1 MCGIVAV
8 VGQHTACKDTL
19 AQGLRALEYRGY
31 DSVGCAYVESNTG
44 TVRVVKVV
52 GESALFKAKLAATKT
67 DGFIG
72 IGHTRWATYGRPTLE
87 NAHPHLNCD
96 GTVAVVHNGSI
107 DRADKLREKL
117 LTDGH
122 HIVSQTDSELIA
134 HIFSKLLDLHA
145 YDMKAA
151 LGALRAQLHGEY
163 ALAIIS
169 SRLPHVIGFIRHQS
183 PLFIGIGHEQMF
195 IVSDQLALNAT
206 VQQVVFIPD
215 NSFGFVTAH
224 TYEVYDMQGRMISV
238 MPLVKTIG
246 EAALDKGAY
255 DHFMLKEIYEQK
267 SVILRT
273 LDAVQALDVELPLG
287 LEKDSFWIRFGLD
300 SAGIRSLS
308 KIYFIG
314 LGTSYHAARI
324 AQYFF
329 ESVAHVT
336 ARVISASEFHQAS
349 FFPQA
354 HALYVFISQSGE
366 TIETLNALRTV
377 RGKGGRTLA
386 ITNVRLSTLAQE
398 ADGVLFTRAGQE
410 LSVGATKTFVAQ
422 LALLYWF
429 AHRVA
434 YTQGIVNARELAG
447 AVADCIHAADV
458 LEDSIVSYEYE
469 LRTIIGPRYASFDRM
484 MLIGHYN
491 MFPFAQEAAL
501 ILRRTAHVF
510 AHAYTVS
517 EVQRGAL
524 ALVDARTP
532 LVLFSGLDEQV
543 YQVVLRHAH
552 QIKARDGHLV
562 VFAFQGQ
569 HELIALADTVFIIPP
584 VTIAL
589 GPIAVAGIM
598 QLLVYSMTEYLGLPV
613 DRPRPASLGVLKG

>member
-8 VGQHTACKDTL
+8 VGQHQVCKDTL

-31 DSVGCAYVESNTG
+31 DSVGCAYVESTTG

-52 GESALFKAKLAATKT
+52 GESALFNAKLATIKT

-107 DRADKLREKL
+107 ERADKVREKL
-117 LTDGH
+117 LAEGH

-134 HIFSKLLDLHA
+134 HIFAKLLDLHA
-145 YDMKAA
+145 YDMRAA
-151 LGALRAQLHGEY
+151 LGALRAQLYGEY
-163 ALAIIS
+163 AIAIIS

-183 PLFIGIGHEQMF
+183 PLFIGVGHQQMF
-195 IVSDQLALNAT
+195 IVSDQLAFNAT
-206 VQQVVFIPD
+206 VQQVVFVPD
-215 NSFGFVTAH
+215 NSFGVVTAH
-224 TYEVYDMQGRMISV
+224 NYEVYDAQGRALSV
-238 MPLVKTIG
+238 VPTVKTSG

-267 SVILRT
+267 SAIIRT
-273 LDAVQALDVELPLG
+273 LDALQALDSERPIGAENSFWKRLG
-287 LEKDSFWIRFGLD
+287 L
-300 SAGIRSLS
+300 SAESVRQLS
-308 KIYFIG
+308 TIYFIG
-314 LGTSYHAARI
+314 MGTSSHAGRI

-329 ESVAHVT
+329 ESVTHKT
-336 ARVISASEFHQAS
+336 ARVISASEFHQTM

-354 HALYVFISQSGE
+354 QALYVFISQSGE
-366 TIETLNALRTV
+366 TSETLRALRTV
-377 RGKGGRTLA
+377 RAKGGKTLA
-386 ITNVRLSTLAQE
+386 ITNARLSTLAQE

-410 LSVGATKTFVAQ
+410 LSITPIKTFVAQ
-422 LALLYWF
+422 VALLYWF
-429 AHRVA
+429 VHRIA
-434 YTQGIVNARELAG
+434 YTQHIVSERELIG

-458 LEDSIVSYEYE
+458 LENSIVSYEYE
-469 LRTIIGPRYASFDRM
+469 LRTVIGPRYASFDRM
-484 MLIGHYN
+484 MLVGHGA

-501 ILRRTAHVF
+501 ILRKTAHVF

-532 LVLFSGLDEQV
+532 LVLFSCLDEEA

-552 QIKARDGHLV
+552 QIKAQDGHLV

-569 HELIALADTVFIIPP
+569 HELIALAHTVFIIPP
-584 VTIAL
+584 VTAAL
-589 GPIAVAGIM
+589 CPIAVAGIM
-598 QLLVYSMTEYLGLPV
+598 QLLVYSMTEYLGLPF
-613 DRPRPASLGVLKG
+613 DRPRLVVGKSPRL